1 MKRKTDSAILKEIKS
16 TCVQYGVELLCDDSN
31 LNIKFKDGKMLTYCL
46 PRKNGK
52 PSYSVWLEAISN
64 DKIHG
69 RIFDSKTNK
78 FLGYAP
84 NCKTL
89 DEILINVDL
98 MQFNVFKSIN

>member
-1 MKRKTDSAILKEIKS
+1 MKRKTNNVILKEIKS
-16 TCVQYGVELLCDDSN
+16 TCAQYGVELLCDDSH
-31 LNIKFKDGKMLTYCL
+31 LNIKFKDGKILTYCL

-52 PSYSVWLEAISN
+52 LSYDVWLEALSN

-69 RIFDSKTNK
+69 RIFNSKTNR

-98 MQFNVFKSIN
+98 MQFNVFKSTN